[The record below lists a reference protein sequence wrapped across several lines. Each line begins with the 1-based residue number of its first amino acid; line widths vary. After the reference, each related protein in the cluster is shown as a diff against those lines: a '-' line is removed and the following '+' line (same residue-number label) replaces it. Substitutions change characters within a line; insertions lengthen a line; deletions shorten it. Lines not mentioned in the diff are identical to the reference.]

1 MFDEPF
7 AHGRSLVHAVD
18 PRFRLVAAF
27 VCAVCLAVVRTPE
40 AAWFGFG
47 MAALLLAL
55 SRPPMRPVLR
65 RLVNVFIAFL
75 WLTVPL
81 TSGGDVIAAWGP
93 LEVSR
98 AGVLLTLLVT
108 IKSNAI
114 VMTFLAL
121 VATMDSPTIG
131 YALERLR
138 FPSKLVFLFLFT
150 YRYLHVIADEWH
162 KLHGAARLR
171 GFAPR
176 TNMHTYR
183 TFGNMLGMVFVHS
196 FDRSVRVYEAMILRG
211 FSGPLSGPH
220 PAMPCSPWRRSRAWF
235 ASWPLICIWSF
246 PVAEPIFA
254 LEHISFTYPGGRQ
267 VFRDMDFALYPDRKI
282 GLYGPNGSG
291 KTTFFRLIMGLAAP
305 QEGRILFHGRPLETE
320 KDFRELRC
328 KVGLVLQH
336 AEDQLFCP
344 TVLEDVAFGPLNLG
358 CTQDEARD
366 RAASTLERLG
376 LAGFE
381 NRLTHRLSGGEK
393 KLVSLATVLVM
404 EPEALLLDEPTN
416 GLDPEARQRIIG
428 VLKTLPTARII
439 ISHDWDF
446 LAETSSEYLTV
457 EGQHFT
463 DAAPSHAHAHMHVH
477 PLGNKPHEH

>member
-1 MFDEPF
+1 M
-7 AHGRSLVHAVD
+7 
-18 PRFRLVAAF
+18 
-27 VCAVCLAVVRTPE
+27 
-40 AAWFGFG
+40 
-47 MAALLLAL
+47 
-55 SRPPMRPVLR
+55 
-65 RLVNVFIAFL
+65 
-75 WLTVPL
+75 
-81 TSGGDVIAAWGP
+81 
-93 LEVSR
+93 
-98 AGVLLTLLVT
+98 
-108 IKSNAI
+108 
-114 VMTFLAL
+114 
-121 VATMDSPTIG
+121 
-131 YALERLR
+131 
-138 FPSKLVFLFLFT
+138 
-150 YRYLHVIADEWH
+150 
-162 KLHGAARLR
+162 
-171 GFAPR
+171 
-176 TNMHTYR
+176 
-183 TFGNMLGMVFVHS
+183 
-196 FDRSVRVYEAMILRG
+196 
-211 FSGPLSGPH
+211 
-220 PAMPCSPWRRSRAWF
+220 
-235 ASWPLICIWSF
+235 
-246 PVAEPIFA
+246 AEPIFA

-376 LAGFE
+376 LARFE

-463 DAAPSHAHAHMHVH
+463 DAAPSHAHACASSRQQTARALRSPSHNGAARQGRGMKTGEICGTGSRRKASSLGREK
-477 PLGNKPHEH
+477 PLQRVCSPGSGGGAGRS

>member
-1 MFDEPF
+1 M
-7 AHGRSLVHAVD
+7 
-18 PRFRLVAAF
+18 
-27 VCAVCLAVVRTPE
+27 
-40 AAWFGFG
+40 
-47 MAALLLAL
+47 
-55 SRPPMRPVLR
+55 
-65 RLVNVFIAFL
+65 
-75 WLTVPL
+75 
-81 TSGGDVIAAWGP
+81 
-93 LEVSR
+93 
-98 AGVLLTLLVT
+98 
-108 IKSNAI
+108 
-114 VMTFLAL
+114 
-121 VATMDSPTIG
+121 
-131 YALERLR
+131 
-138 FPSKLVFLFLFT
+138 
-150 YRYLHVIADEWH
+150 
-162 KLHGAARLR
+162 
-171 GFAPR
+171 
-176 TNMHTYR
+176 
-183 TFGNMLGMVFVHS
+183 
-196 FDRSVRVYEAMILRG
+196 
-211 FSGPLSGPH
+211 
-220 PAMPCSPWRRSRAWF
+220 
-235 ASWPLICIWSF
+235 
-246 PVAEPIFA
+246 AEPIFA

-416 GLDPEARQRIIG
+416 GLDPVGIHEIRTLIRSLPGKIG
-428 VLKTLPTARII
+428 CTVLVSSHLLPEIELMADDVGILNRGHLLFEGSMEKLRETAAMKGLP
-439 ISHDWDF
+439 SDNLEETF
-446 LAETSSEYLTV
+446 LALVDE
-457 EGQHFT
+457 
-463 DAAPSHAHAHMHVH
+463 DNRKRRPM
-477 PLGNKPHEH
+477 

>member
-1 MFDEPF
+1 MFHSYYCTLEF
-7 AHGRSLVHAVD
+7 FNLCHQ
-18 PRFRLVAAF
+18 FRNDVLLRNLSKNSPLPEQHCTSVAAGDSD
-27 VCAVCLAVVRTPE
+27 VCLSC
-40 AAWFGFG
+40 
-47 MAALLLAL
+47 LA
-55 SRPPMRPVLR
+55 
-65 RLVNVFIAFL
+65 
-75 WLTVPL
+75 
-81 TSGGDVIAAWGP
+81 G
-93 LEVSR
+93 
-98 AGVLLTLLVT
+98 
-108 IKSNAI
+108 
-114 VMTFLAL
+114 
-121 VATMDSPTIG
+121 
-131 YALERLR
+131 
-138 FPSKLVFLFLFT
+138 
-150 YRYLHVIADEWH
+150 
-162 KLHGAARLR
+162 
-171 GFAPR
+171 
-176 TNMHTYR
+176 
-183 TFGNMLGMVFVHS
+183 
-196 FDRSVRVYEAMILRG
+196 SVYYTAHDCNLDI
-211 FSGPLSGPH
+211 
-220 PAMPCSPWRRSRAWF
+220 
-235 ASWPLICIWSF
+235 
-246 PVAEPIFA
+246 
-254 LEHISFTYPGGRQ
+254 Q
-267 VFRDMDFALYPDRKI
+267 V
-282 GLYGPNGSG
+282 
-291 KTTFFRLIMGLAAP
+291 
-305 QEGRILFHGRPLETE
+305 
-320 KDFRELRC
+320 RELRC